1 MSHHDD
7 HDYAHVP
14 VDDLTTKQALR
25 ILLRTVR
32 DLRDEV
38 AALTQEVETRMA
50 TLEEVTAALGSAVD
64 RIGTLLG
71 DTISAKDAAVAA
83 AAAAQQALDDANAAD
98 AVEDAAAAQQIA
110 DLQAALQSATDA
122 LNAQVA
128 SADAAVAS
136 IQSNVDE
143 LNALG
148 TTPAPAPEPAP
159 EPPVA

>member
-1 MSHHDD
+1 
-7 HDYAHVP
+7 
-14 VDDLTTKQALR
+14 
-25 ILLRTVR
+25 
-32 DLRDEV
+32 
-38 AALTQEVETRMA
+38 MA
-50 TLEEVTAALGSAVD
+50 TLEEVTAALSGAVD
-64 RIGTLLG
+64 RIATLL
-71 DTISAKDAAVAA
+71 DTTITAKDAAVAA

-110 DLQAALQSATDA
+110 DLTAALQAANDA

-148 TTPAPAPEPAP
+148 APVEPAP
-159 EPPVA
+159 EPPVV